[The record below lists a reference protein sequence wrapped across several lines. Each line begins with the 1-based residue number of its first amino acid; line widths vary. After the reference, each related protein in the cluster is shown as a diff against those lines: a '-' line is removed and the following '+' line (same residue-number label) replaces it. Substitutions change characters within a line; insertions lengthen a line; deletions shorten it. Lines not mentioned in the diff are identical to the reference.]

1 MDGNFFGTNGV
12 WYLIGAAFVFFMQ
25 AGFAMVKPVL
35 QEQRM
40 QVILL

>member
-1 MDGNFFGTNGV
+1 MVIFLEQMVYGTLSV
-12 WYLIGAAFVFFMQ
+12 LPSYSLCRPDLQWL
-25 AGFAMVKPVL
+25 KPVL